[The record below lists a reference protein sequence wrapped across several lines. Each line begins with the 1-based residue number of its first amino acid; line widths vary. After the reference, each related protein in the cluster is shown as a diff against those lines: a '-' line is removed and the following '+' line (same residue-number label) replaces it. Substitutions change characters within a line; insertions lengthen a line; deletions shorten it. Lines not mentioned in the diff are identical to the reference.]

1 MNGKRY
7 IYAPKQLVMKL
18 HHVMVLALTAFFLV
32 GCEKEETA
40 PPAAP
45 VDSRSCAV
53 NNYAWIQVTNQSTY
67 SYRFFIDGDL
77 IATMPGGTIIDS
89 IQINQGNNRELYAL
103 QQDGYI
109 LFPTERTATLNVV
122 ECSNYTWSFP

>member
-1 MNGKRY
+1 
-7 IYAPKQLVMKL
+7 
-18 HHVMVLALTAFFLV
+18 
-32 GCEKEETA
+32 
-40 PPAAP
+40 
-45 VDSRSCAV
+45 
-53 NNYAWIQVTNQSTY
+53 
-67 SYRFFIDGDL
+67 
-77 IATMPGGTIIDS
+77 MPGGTIIDS